1 MQLTLFTWIVRKDK
15 HIMGVFSGFANSVL
29 TMTASGKHIIANAGI
44 AIAGKIFGKAGFERF
59 DSLPTEL
66 AHPANV
72 YQLSDCV
79 KAEVASMCCGDPS
92 FEGIYDIRS
101 DADFYAQTLN
111 MANGIPS
118 AERTRQRLD
127 QCVQTEESF
136 RKFHNAAVLCNRDM
150 IREEELTCWNG
161 YLPVDMDVT
170 PFDESKSHKGNISR
184 TYHNFV
190 GYAPN
195 YMYCGQE
202 GFMVATE
209 FRPGNQHCQ
218 KGTVA
223 FIEQSIETIR
233 DIYPVGK
240 VLFRMDS
247 GNDSLDNY
255 LALMDKGMYFICKRN
270 LRSESVYDWLDHAK
284 KYTLPENISNPREGK
299 TVYIGSTW
307 IERSYR
313 NASGNTRRITL
324 RAVYEI
330 TERTMEPNGQ
340 LLMPPSVEV
349 NMFTTNADLTD
360 AQVIEGYHD
369 HATCEQFHAEL
380 KSDLDFEKVP
390 SGKYL
395 TNCVLNDLA
404 MFAFN
409 TLRCIG
415 MRLYDLR
422 KIPKRGSA
430 FRRKISTVIHN
441 IMHAP
446 AIIATHAGYRKID
459 LGGANRWAEAIIY
472 VFDYYSSSGCTRTA

>member
-1 MQLTLFTWIVRKDK
+1 
-15 HIMGVFSGFANSVL
+15 MGVFSGFANSVL

-72 YQLSDCV
+72 YQLSDCI

-150 IREEELTCWNG
+150 IREEELTGWNG

-247 GNDSLDNY
+247 
-255 LALMDKGMYFICKRN
+255 N

>member
-1 MQLTLFTWIVRKDK
+1 
-15 HIMGVFSGFANSVL
+15 MG
-29 TMTASGKHIIANAGI
+29 
-44 AIAGKIFGKAGFERF
+44 
-59 DSLPTEL
+59 
-66 AHPANV
+66 
-72 YQLSDCV
+72 
-79 KAEVASMCCGDPS
+79 
-92 FEGIYDIRS
+92 
-101 DADFYAQTLN
+101 
-111 MANGIPS
+111 
-118 AERTRQRLD
+118 
-127 QCVQTEESF
+127 
-136 RKFHNAAVLCNRDM
+136 
-150 IREEELTCWNG
+150 
-161 YLPVDMDVT
+161 
-170 PFDESKSHKGNISR
+170 
-184 TYHNFV
+184 
-190 GYAPN
+190 
-195 YMYCGQE
+195 
-202 GFMVATE
+202 
-209 FRPGNQHCQ
+209 
-218 KGTVA
+218 
-223 FIEQSIETIR
+223 
-233 DIYPVGK
+233 
-240 VLFRMDS
+240 
-247 GNDSLDNY
+247 
-255 LALMDKGMYFICKRN
+255 KGMYFICKRN

-430 FRRKISTVIHN
+430 FRRRISTVIHN

-472 VFDYYSSSGCTRTA
+472 VFDYYSSNGCTRTA